1 MGDRANFGFKDR
13 KGDTV
18 FLYGHW
24 AGHRMLENLANA
36 VEAARPRWTDETYA
50 TRIAISR
57 LVGDEWQSETGWGI
71 SVNQL
76 ADNEHKVPVI
86 DWANATF
93 TLMEEDLQTVVFTSS
108 LDSFVN
114 KYSQLE
120 EPAMV

>member
-24 AGHRMLENLANA
+24 AGYNMLENLANA
-36 VEAARPRWTDETYA
+36 VEAARPRWNDESYA

-57 LVGDEWQSETGWGI
+57 MVGEEWESETGWGI

-86 DWANATF
+86 DWAAKTF
-93 TLMEEDLQTVVFTSS
+93 TLMEEDLETVVFS
-108 LDSFVN
+108 LTIDEFVN
-114 KYSQLE
+114 KYSRLV
-120 EPAMV
+120 MV

>member
-24 AGHRMLENLANA
+24 AGHRMLQNLANA
-36 VEAARPRWTDETYA
+36 VEAARPRWNDESYA
-50 TRIAISR
+50 TRIAISHM
-57 LVGDEWQSETGWGI
+57 VGDEWTSETGWGI

-76 ADNEHKVPVI
+76 ADNEHKVPI
-86 DWANATF
+86 INWKEQTF
-93 TLMEEDLQTVVFTSS
+93 TLMEEDLQTIVFESS

>member
-1 MGDRANFGFKDR
+1 MGDRANFGFRDSKEDI
-13 KGDTV
+13 V

-36 VEAARPRWTDETYA
+36 VEAARPRWSDETYA
-50 TRIAISR
+50 TRIAISH
-57 LVGDEWQSETGWGI
+57 LVGDEWKSETGWGI
-71 SVNQL
+71 SVNTL

-86 DWANATF
+86 DWKNKTF
-93 TLMEEDLQTVVFTSS
+93 TLMEEDLKTVVFTSS